1 LNDSVLIN
9 FEPIGFGLND
19 SGQSGSGVI
28 GLGMPGSKLLDS
40 RLIDSRLI
48 DSDIINSKPIGFEF
62 CDIKVIEVI
71 DLASVSL
78 SPEPCLAIASRCL
91 PSADGSPTGKPLSGG
106 PGMGEGRF
114 GPCINPF

>member
-1 LNDSVLIN
+1 
-9 FEPIGFGLND
+9 
-19 SGQSGSGVI
+19 
-28 GLGMPGSKLLDS
+28 
-40 RLIDSRLI
+40 
-48 DSDIINSKPIGFEF
+48 
-62 CDIKVIEVI
+62 
-71 DLASVSL
+71 LASVSL